1 MSSIN
6 RRSFFRTATGALAF
20 ASSYSVLKGVGL
32 ADTAPIRIANI
43 LDKTGVV
50 NIYALK
56 AITACAMAVDEIN
69 AAGGLL
75 GRQLELL
82 FYDSQST
89 PELASQYATQALV
102 RDKANV
108 ITGTITSPQREVVR
122 TVVNRFGSLFLSN
135 HLYEGGVCDRRH
147 VCVGMVPAQQLE
159 VLVPYVVQELGGK
172 RVYIVGAD
180 YSYGHLT
187 SSWVRKYVRD
197 SGGEDIAL
205 EYFPFDVT
213 NFAPVIARIQKEKPD
228 AVFSVLVGSAHI
240 SFYRQFHAA
249 MGGSGVILAST
260 TYGLGRDQLE
270 LTPAEGQGII
280 IATSFVDDLPAP
292 AAQGFVQRFRK
303 FSGESDAIS
312 EYGEYG
318 YRGVMLWAE
327 AVKRAGSVEPDAVIE
342 KLGGTTYNGAGGLY
356 TIDPQTHHTTMD
368 VHIARQGGDRAFEI
382 VRSLPQR
389 PPVDTQRVCNLIE
402 NPNDTTQYKIEVK
415 L

>member
-1 MSSIN
+1 MYELS
-6 RRSFFRTATGALAF
+6 RRGFFRTTTGALAF
-20 ASSYSVLKGVGL
+20 ASSLTVLKRAGI
-32 ADTAPIRIANI
+32 ADTAPIRLANI

-56 AITACAMAVDEIN
+56 AIKACAMAVNELN

-75 GRQLELL
+75 GRPIELL

-102 RDKANV
+102 QDKASV

-122 TVVNRFGSLFLSN
+122 TVVGRFKSLFLSN

-159 VLVPYVVQELGGK
+159 VLVPYVVQELGRK
-172 RVYIVGAD
+172 RLFIVGAD

-187 SSWVRKYVRD
+187 SAWVQKYIRD
-197 SGGEDIAL
+197 AGGEDVAL
-205 EYFPFDVT
+205 EFFPFDVT
-213 NFAPVIARIQKEKPD
+213 NFAPAIARIQNAKPD

-249 MGGSGVILAST
+249 MGGKDVLLAST
-260 TYGLGRDQLE
+260 TYGLGRDQIE
-270 LTPAEGQGII
+270 LTPAEGEGTL
-280 IATSFVDDLPAP
+280 IATSFVDDLPTP
-292 AAQGFVQRFRK
+292 EAQSFVKRFK
-303 FSGESDAIS
+303 EFSGETDAIS

-327 AVKRAGSVEPDAVIE
+327 AVRRANSVEPDAVVE
-342 KLGGTTYNGAGGLY
+342 KLGGVSYKGAGGLY
-356 TIDPQTHHTTMD
+356 TVDPQTNHTTMD
-368 VHIARQGGDRAFEI
+368 VHIARQGADRKFEI
-382 VRSLPQR
+382 VRSFAQR
-389 PPVDTQRVCNLIE
+389 PPVDTQRVCDLIK
-402 NPNDTTQYKIEVK
+402 NPDDTTQYKIEVK